1 MGYAVGR
8 EINRLSA
15 RTVATLKKPG
25 RHADGNGLYLVVGPG
40 DSRRWVVFINKGKKR
55 IERGIGSASQVTLA
69 EARRRAQELRS
80 GGLNDT
86 DIEEVSTE
94 TFGEVALRYMAGHE
108 KTWRNAVH
116 RRQWH
121 QTLEVHGRSIWKKPV
136 AEINTAD
143 VLEVL
148 RPLWA
153 EKTETA
159 RRLRGRIE
167 KVIDAAKVEGLR
179 SGENPARWVGHLAL
193 ILPKPN
199 KLAARGHHAA
209 LPWQDL
215 PAFLAKLRRRS
226 APSALALEFLILT
239 AARSGEVRGM
249 QWREIDTAT
258 ALWTVPAD
266 RMKAGRT
273 HRVPLPKRALEIVEN
288 MRPLAKRS
296 ELVFPNR
303 IGGVSSDMVF
313 SALMKRMGAGEFT
326 PHGFRSTFR
335 DWAGDETDFP
345 REVIEAALAHQVGG
359 EVERAY
365 RRSDALEKRRALMD
379 AWEEYALSAIKP
391 REGVFA

>member
-1 MGYAVGR
+1 MGR
-8 EINRLSA
+8 EINRLTA

-55 IERGIGSASQVTLA
+55 IERGIGSAGKVTLA

-80 GGLNDT
+80 GALT
-86 DIEEVSTE
+86 DSGGEEASPE
-94 TFGEVALRYMAGHE
+94 TFGDVARRYMAAREH
-108 KTWRNAVH
+108 TWRNAVH

-121 QTLEVHGRSIWKKPV
+121 QTLEEHGRSIWKKPV
-136 AEINTAD
+136 AEIDTAD

-193 ILPKPN
+193 ILPKPK

-215 PAFLAKLRRRS
+215 PAFLAKLRLRS

-249 QWREIDTAT
+249 QWCEIDTAA

-303 IGGVSSDMVF
+303 IGGECTPDAF
-313 SALMKRMGAGEFT
+313 LRLLERMGAGDST

-379 AWEEYALSAIKP
+379 AWEGYALSKIAAGARK
-391 REGVFA
+391 GVFE